1 MIARGHEIM
10 KVVAFT
16 SDKGGM
22 GKSTA
27 ALNLACAA
35 AEARYETAVLDLDPQ
50 ASVGRWA
57 RLRRRA
63 GLPPR
68 PLAETCVPIDI
79 EDRLAELRAAGAD
92 LVLLDTAGRDNNAMS
107 AAIAAADLVLI
118 PCHPTDLELST
129 LGPTFARLRAE
140 ARPHYVLLIDWS
152 AGAQRR
158 RLDATEAIERAG
170 GRVVPAV
177 YTHRADYRVAL
188 EQGQG
193 VTEYQPWQAA
203 AQEIRVLWVW
213 LRDELALTGAPAAGV
228 AAA

>member
-1 MIARGHEIM
+1 M

-35 AEARYETAVLDLDPQ
+35 AEDGFDSAVLDLDPQ

-57 RLRRRA
+57 RIRRRA
-63 GLPPR
+63 GLAPR
-68 PLAETCVPIDI
+68 PLAETCVPIDV
-79 EDRLAELRAAGAD
+79 EDRLAELRAAGAA
-92 LVLLDTAGRDNNAMS
+92 VVFLDTAGRDNNAIVS
-107 AAIAAADLVLI
+107 AIAAADLVLI
-118 PCHPTDLELST
+118 PCHPTDIELST
-129 LGPTFARLRAE
+129 LGPTFSRLRAE
-140 ARPHYVLLIDWS
+140 ARPHFVLLIDWS

-158 RLDATEAIERAG
+158 RLDATAAIERAG
-170 GRVVPAV
+170 GRVAPPT

-203 AQEIRVLWVW
+203 ALEMRALWVW
-213 LRDELALTGAPAAGV
+213 LRDELSLRGT
-228 AAA
+228 AAAA

>member
-1 MIARGHEIM
+1 M
-10 KVVAFT
+10 KVVAFI

-35 AEARYETAVLDLDPQ
+35 VEDRYEAAVLDLDPQ

-57 RLRRRA
+57 RVRRKA
-63 GLPPR
+63 DLPPR

-92 LVLLDTAGRDNNAMS
+92 LVLLDTAGRDNNAIT
-107 AAIAAADLVLI
+107 AAIAAADLVLV

-140 ARPHYVLLIDWS
+140 QRRHFVLLIDWS
-152 AGAQRR
+152 AGALRR
-158 RLDATEAIERAG
+158 RLDATAAIERAG
-170 GRVVPAV
+170 GHMVPAT

-188 EQGQG
+188 EHGRG
-193 VTEYQPWQAA
+193 VTQYQPWQAA
-203 AQEIRVLWVW
+203 AQEIRAVWGW
-213 LRDELALTGAPAAGV
+213 LRGELGLARGVGSEAA
-228 AAA
+228 

>member
-1 MIARGHEIM
+1 M
-10 KVVAFT
+10 KIVAFT

-35 AEARYETAVLDLDPQ
+35 VEDGFDTAILDLDPQ

-68 PLAETCVPIDI
+68 PLAETCVPIDV
-79 EDRLAELRAAGAD
+79 EDRLAEHRAAGAD
-92 LVLLDTAGRDNNAMS
+92 LVLLDTAGRDNNAIV

-118 PCHPTDLELST
+118 PCHPTDIELST
-129 LGPTFARLRAE
+129 LGPTFSRLRAE
-140 ARPHYVLLIDWS
+140 ARPNYVLLIDWS

-158 RLDATEAIERAG
+158 RLDATEAIVRAG
-170 GRVVPAV
+170 GRVAPPI
-177 YTHRADYRVAL
+177 YTHRADYRMAL

-193 VTEYQPWQAA
+193 VTEFQPWQAA
-203 AQEIRVLWVW
+203 AQEIRTLWGW
-213 LRDELALTGAPAAGV
+213 LRDELSLTKTRQEV
-228 AAA
+228 A

>member
-1 MIARGHEIM
+1 M

-27 ALNLACAA
+27 AVNLACAA
-35 AEARYETAVLDLDPQ
+35 VEDGYEVAVLDLDPQ

-57 RLRRRA
+57 RMRKREQ
-63 GLPPR
+63 LPPR

-92 LVLLDTAGRDNNAMS
+92 LVLLDTAGRDNNAIT
-107 AAIAAADLVLI
+107 AAVAAADLVLI

-140 ARPHYVLLIDWS
+140 QTPHYVLLIDWS
-152 AGAQRR
+152 AGALRR
-158 RLDATEAIERAG
+158 RQDATQAIERAG
-170 GRVVPAV
+170 GRVAPAA
-177 YTHRADYRVAL
+177 YTHRADYRLAL

-193 VTEYQPWQAA
+193 VTEYQSWQSA
-203 AQEIRVLWVW
+203 AQEIRAVWSW
-213 LRDELALTGAPAAGV
+213 LRGELGLTRAV
-228 AAA
+228 QTV